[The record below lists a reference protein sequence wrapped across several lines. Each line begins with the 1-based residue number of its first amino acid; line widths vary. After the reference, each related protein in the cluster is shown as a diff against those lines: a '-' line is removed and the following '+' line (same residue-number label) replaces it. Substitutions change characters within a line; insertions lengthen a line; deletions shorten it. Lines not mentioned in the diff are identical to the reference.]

1 MPVLLTA
8 LALLLPESKGV
19 SLRCSRC
26 HPPKLTATASTSSSV
41 PPPLAWSPSP
51 DSTWLWKTAEAT
63 YTVNYIAVGDPEA
76 EPMLLIH
83 GFGASGFHW
92 RRNVNVLADAGY
104 RVYAIDLLGFGLS
117 SKPVIEYDASIW
129 RQQCEAFLRE
139 VAVCGDGKRALVAGN
154 SIGGYTALSVGSAHP
169 ELVRGVVSLNGA
181 GRFAPSP
188 EEVALLAVQ
197 EAEAAARNPVQRAVV
212 DLLASMAT
220 ALQRAVAYAG
230 LFVTKQP
237 LRIKQVLR
245 TVYPVNPDAADDEL
259 VASIQYPADDEMGL
273 APPGQIPEVFY
284 RIVTRNA
291 RGGTTPIDSL
301 LEQLEVPL
309 LLLWGEQDPWI
320 VSKTGDRIQM
330 MAEAMGKDVRRISV
344 NAGHCPQD
352 EAPEEVNTALLEFA
366 QSLGK

>member
-1 MPVLLTA
+1 
-8 LALLLPESKGV
+8 
-19 SLRCSRC
+19 
-26 HPPKLTATASTSSSV
+26 
-41 PPPLAWSPSP
+41 
-51 DSTWLWKTAEAT
+51 
-63 YTVNYIAVGDPEA
+63 
-76 EPMLLIH
+76 
-83 GFGASGFHW
+83 
-92 RRNVNVLADAGY
+92 
-104 RVYAIDLLGFGLS
+104 
-117 SKPVIEYDASIW
+117 VIEYDASIW